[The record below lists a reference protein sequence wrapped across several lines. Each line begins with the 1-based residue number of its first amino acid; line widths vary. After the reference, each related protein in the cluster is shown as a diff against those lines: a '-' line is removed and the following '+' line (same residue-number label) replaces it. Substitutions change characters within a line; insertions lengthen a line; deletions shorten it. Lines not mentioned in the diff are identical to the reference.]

1 VEPLNESRRLIES
14 ASPWTLRNAPVRP
27 RDWRALVETPGAFY
41 AHDDGGEMLL
51 IPDQGQLRLHWA
63 YADIEEMRS
72 LFPKHFAQL
81 RKEITAERADYVVMD
96 LINVVN
102 RDWFDPLLR
111 DADFALFAEWMDMA
125 HPALDDVALPEFP
138 EGASMR
144 RATDAD
150 IDRLRE
156 IWTAA
161 YGDYAEG
168 DRTFDAMVNSASWAG
183 VLEADG
189 AIVAFALNGEVDRAE
204 GRILTAAV
212 APEAWGNG
220 YGKLVLGAAAY
231 QLASQGATRAVVRVR
246 PDIKQALRVCSELG
260 FRHFRSGIEFRRSVD
275 EAAIAAAREQRRV
288 GGVKARFGDWR

>member
-1 VEPLNESRRLIES
+1 MNESRRLIES
-14 ASPWTLRNAPVRP
+14 SSPWTLRNAPVRP
-27 RDWRALVETPGAFY
+27 RDWRALTEADGAV
-41 AHDDGGEMLL
+41 HIESDGGEMLL
-51 IPDQGQLRLHWA
+51 VPDRGQLRLHWA
-63 YADIEEMRS
+63 YEDIEQMRA
-72 LFPKHFAQL
+72 LFPDQFAAM
-81 RKEITAERADYVVMD
+81 KDEISADRADYVVMD
-96 LINVVN
+96 LVNVVN

-138 EGASMR
+138 EGTTMR
-144 RATDAD
+144 RATDDD

-161 YGDYAEG
+161 YGDYADG
-168 DRTFDAMVNSASWAG
+168 DRSFDAMVNEASWAG

-189 AIVAFALNGEVDRAE
+189 TIAAFALNGEVDRAE

-212 APEAWGNG
+212 APEFWGNG

-231 QLASQGATRAVVRVR
+231 QLASQEATRAVVRVR
-246 PDIKQALRVCSELG
+246 PDIKQALRVCSDLG
-260 FRHFRSGIEFRRSVD
+260 FRHLRSGIEFRRSVD
-275 EAAIAAAREQRRV
+275 EAAIAAAREARRV